1 MKYTGRAQINAFNEK
16 QSLKLGSIRLH
27 GNFFIKRRACK
38 KYSQKICSLDIVM
51 IRRCSENILF
61 QMGIVSY

>member
-16 QSLKLGSIRLH
+16 QSLKLGSLRLH

-38 KYSQKICSLDIVM
+38 KYSQEFVRL
-51 IRRCSENILF
+51 IL
-61 QMGIVSY
+61 